1 MLFKYLP
8 PERID
13 VLRESKIRFTPL
25 LSLNDPFEHSMKIGE
40 YEYAIQPGLCTNAT
54 RFVSLSR
61 NNTNILMWSHYAD
74 SHKGFC
80 IGFSRQNNYFKAAES
95 VRYRRYRSNLNG
107 ASIASTTPNSIT
119 KMVALEK
126 AIDWAYEEEER
137 LFLDDVTIN
146 YEVAG
151 IDLWGQEI
159 LLNKFPQSTITS
171 IYFGLR
177 ADESLINEALNIA
190 KQQNLKIEFF
200 QAKRKVNEFAIEFR
214 QINQSV

>member
-13 VLRESKIRFTPL
+13 VLRDSSIRFTPL

-40 YEYAIQPGLCTNAT
+40 YEYAIQPEFCTNAT
-54 RFVSLSR
+54 KFVSLSR
-61 NNTNILMWSHYAD
+61 NYTNILMWSHYAD

-107 ASIASTTPNSIT
+107 ASIDSATPNSIT

-137 LFLDDVTIN
+137 LFLVDVTIN
-146 YEVAG
+146 SQVVG
-151 IDLWGQEI
+151 IDLWGQEV
-159 LLNKFPQSTITS
+159 LLNKFPQNTIAS

-177 ADESLINEALNIA
+177 ADESLKKEALNIVA
-190 KQQNLKIEFF
+190 QQNLKAELF

-214 QINQSV
+214 QITQGV

>member
-13 VLRESKIRFTPL
+13 VLRETRIRFTPL

-40 YEYAIQPGLCTNAT
+40 YEYAIQPELCTNAT

-80 IGFSRQNNYFKAAES
+80 MGFSRQNNYFKAAES
-95 VRYRRYRSNLNG
+95 VRYRRYRSHFNG
-107 ASIASTTPNSIT
+107 ARMDSTTPSSIT

-146 YEVAG
+146 SQVVG

-159 LLNKFPQSTITS
+159 LLNKFPQNAITS

-177 ADESLINEALNIA
+177 TDDSLKNEALNIA

-200 QAKRKVNEFAIEFR
+200 QAKRKVDEFAVEFH
-214 QINQSV
+214 QINQGV

>member
-8 PERID
+8 PDRID
-13 VLRESKIRFTPL
+13 VLRESRMRFTPL

-40 YEYAIQPGLCTNAT
+40 YEYAIQPELCNNAT
-54 RFVSLSR
+54 KFVSLSR

-80 IGFSRQNNYFKAAES
+80 IGFDRKNNYFKAAES

-107 ASIASTTPNSIT
+107 ANVDSTTPNSIT

-137 LFLDDVTIN
+137 LFLDDVAIN
-146 YEVAG
+146 PKTVG

-159 LLNKFPQSTITS
+159 LLNKFPQSAIIS

-177 ADESLINEALNIA
+177 SDESLKNEALNIA
-190 KQQNLKIEFF
+190 EQQNLKIDFF
-200 QAKRKVNEFAIEFR
+200 QSQRKVNEFAIEFR
-214 QINQSV
+214 QVNQSV

>member
-1 MLFKYLP
+1 
-8 PERID
+8 
-13 VLRESKIRFTPL
+13 
-25 LSLNDPFEHSMKIGE
+25 MKIGE
-40 YEYAIQPGLCTNAT
+40 HEYAIQPESCTNAT

-107 ASIASTTPNSIT
+107 ASIDSTTPNSIT

-146 YEVAG
+146 SQIVG

-159 LLNKFPQSTITS
+159 LLNKFPQNTIAS
-171 IYFGLR
+171 IYFGIR
-177 ADESLINEALNIA
+177 ADENLKNEALNIVA
-190 KQQNLKIEFF
+190 QLNLKIEFF

-214 QINQSV
+214 QIN

>member
-1 MLFKYLP
+1 
-8 PERID
+8 
-13 VLRESKIRFTPL
+13 
-25 LSLNDPFEHSMKIGE
+25 MKIGE
-40 YEYAIQPGLCTNAT
+40 YEYSIQPELCTNAT

-61 NNTNILMWSHYAD
+61 NNKNLLMWSHYAD

-80 IGFSRQNNYFKAAES
+80 IGFSRQHNYFKAAES

-107 ASIASTTPNSIT
+107 ASIDSTTPDSIA

-137 LFLDDVTIN
+137 LFLDDVKIN
-146 YEVAG
+146 SQTVG

-159 LLNKFPQSTITS
+159 LLNKFPQSAIAS

-177 ADESLINEALNIA
+177 ADESLKNEALSIA
-190 KQQNLKIEFF
+190 KQKNLKIDFF
-200 QAKRKVNEFAIEFR
+200 QAKKKVNEFAIEFC
-214 QINQSV
+214 QINKGI